1 MDSIFADL
9 KKARE
14 SKHLTLS
21 DISDSTLINLDFLQA
36 IEQGNTAIL
45 PQTYVR
51 AFIREY
57 ASVVGLDPNEMM
69 QRYDE
74 ATKEK
79 TPPAQTKVE
88 PKEAKP
94 TTPAISAGDRKSD
107 LSLSKF
113 SKPAI
118 VTLIILILG
127 IILWNL
133 LREEE
138 PPLAEE
144 PSVQNIVKDELKQP
158 TLPKKESTAQPQPK
172 VLSTPTDGL
181 TLSAKTTDSVWI
193 QLAIDNMEP
202 QEYLFGPKQRSSW
215 TAEEKFMLTIGN
227 AGAIEFTL
235 NGTSIGALGKTGAV
249 LRNVELTHESLRK
262 DR

>member
-1 MDSIFADL
+1 MDSIFAEL

-74 ATKEK
+74 ATKEG
-79 TPPAQTKVE
+79 TGSSQTKVE

-94 TTPAISAGDRKSD
+94 TTATMSDGDRKSD

-118 VTLIILILG
+118 VSLIILIFG
-127 IILWNL
+127 IVLWNL
-133 LREEE
+133 LRKEE
-138 PPLAEE
+138 PPLTEE
-144 PSVQNIVKDELKQP
+144 PPFQNVVKQKVQEPTSLEREVIVEPQQR
-158 TLPKKESTAQPQPK
+158 TISTTID
-172 VLSTPTDGL
+172 SL
-181 TLSAKTTDSVWI
+181 TLTANTTDSVWI
-193 QLAIDNMEP
+193 QLAIDNMEL
-202 QEYLFGPKQRSSW
+202 QEYLFGPNERSSW
-215 TAEEKFMLTIGN
+215 NARKKFLLTIGN
-227 AGAIEFTL
+227 AGAIKFTL
-235 NGTSIGALGKTGAV
+235 NGTSIGPLGKTGAV
-249 LRNVELTHESLRK
+249 LRNVEFTRESLRK
-262 DR
+262 D

>member
-1 MDSIFADL
+1 MDSIFAEL

-74 ATKEK
+74 ATK
-79 TPPAQTKVE
+79 VE

-94 TTPAISAGDRKSD
+94 TTAAKFDGDRKSD

-118 VTLIILILG
+118 VTLIILLFG
-127 IILWNL
+127 IGLWNL
-133 LREEE
+133 MRKEE

-144 PSVQNIVKDELKQP
+144 PPFQNIVKQKVQKP
-158 TLPKKESTAQPQPK
+158 TSLEREPAVEPQPRNI
-172 VLSTPTDGL
+172 STTIDSL
-181 TLSAKTTDSVWI
+181 TLSANTTDSVWI
-193 QLAIDNMEP
+193 QLAIDNMELR
-202 QEYLFGPKQRSSW
+202 EYLFGPRQRSSW
-215 TAEEKFMLTIGN
+215 KAREKFMLTIGN

-235 NGTSIGALGKTGAV
+235 NGTSIGPLGKTGAV
-249 LRNVELTHESLRK
+249 LRNVEFTHESLRK
-262 DR
+262 DW